1 MARSPGHAKS
11 PNHKVQEQRLQQR
24 VQVEVAGEIIADSA
38 DVIEVDE
45 DGSPRRYYF
54 LRNDVNMAK
63 LTRTTKTT
71 YCPFKGTANYFAV
84 NADSKRFDDV
94 VWTYEDPYQE
104 HADLRDRVAFWD
116 EKSPEIR
123 IRRM

>member
-45 DGSPRRYYF
+45 DGSPLRYYF
-54 LRNDVNMAK
+54 PRTDVNMAK